1 MLESARDMAEYLTK
15 FQSLT
20 PNTTLCDGKILT
32 IAVPA
37 YNAAH
42 FLPRTLGSFM
52 NLSEKYRKM
61 LEVII
66 VNDGSKDNT
75 ADVALEYVTKFP
87 EMFVLVN
94 KENGGHGSGVNYG
107 MQHGRGLYYY
117 VLDADDW
124 LEQASLEKVLDFLEA
139 QLADY
144 TTNKASKLVD
154 LLLVDYTYENI
165 EEGKNRISLKRQV
178 PVKRFFNFTETK
190 YFTQGTYLTMHSM
203 IYRMDILAQAQLVL
217 PEHCFYVDN
226 LIAYIPLPYC
236 HNFYYLPLEL
246 YHYEVGRDDQSVNE
260 QNFIKRIDQQIKVT
274 KLLTEAFHLYDDLP
288 GDTYKCLRRYLL
300 HYLAAMYTVSI
311 VHLRIIANAEAKD
324 KISALWQFLQH
335 FDKRMYRAVRRSLA
349 NSLLTLPF
357 TDKTVTMI
365 YHVVKKVLKFN

>member
-1 MLESARDMAEYLTK
+1 MGDSTK
-15 FQSLT
+15 FQAEVLRT
-20 PNTTLCDGKILT
+20 ELCDNKILT
-32 IAVPA
+32 IAIPA
-37 YNAAH
+37 YNAAN
-42 FLPRTLGSFM
+42 FLPRTLGSF
-52 NLSEKYRKM
+52 LKLAERYRNM

-75 ADVALEYVTKFP
+75 AEVAASYVEQYP

-124 LEQASLEKVLDFLEA
+124 LEQASLEAVLDFLQA
-139 QLADY
+139 QRTDY
-144 TTNKASKLVD
+144 LTKKEQKLVD

-178 PVKRFFNFTETK
+178 PQKRFFNFRETK
-190 YFTQGTYLTMHSM
+190 HFTEGTYLTMHSM
-203 IYRMDILAQAQLVL
+203 IYRMDILEQAKLVL

-226 LIAYIPLPYC
+226 LVAYIPLPYC
-236 HNFYYLPLEL
+236 QNIYYLPLEL

-274 KLLTEAFHLYDDLP
+274 KLLTEAFHLYDDFT
-288 GDTYKCLRRYLL
+288 GENNNRIRRYLL

-311 VHLRIIANAEAKD
+311 VHLRIMGEAQAKA
-324 KISALWQFLQH
+324 KINDLWSFLRV
-335 FDKRMYRAVRRSLA
+335 FDKRMYRSVRRSLA
-349 NSLLTLPF
+349 NSLLTLPLN
-357 TDKTVTMI
+357 DKTVTMI
-365 YHVVKKVLKFN
+365 YHMVKKVLKFN